1 MTSQTELLQLQ
12 SQYENVITKSEA
24 ANNKNAALIPT
35 MQNLVTEFGAYTSDV
50 SPNPTVLGII
60 QDLKTHIALIK
71 KNTKPLKPTLAKTNT
86 DGTETNAPV
95 VTASGDAAVTGQ
107 PTTPGVAAGSVEG
120 TLLDKMNNSLSHVCD
135 FSLEVQKNNALRLF
149 LVAQAKN
156 IREGVR
162 AVMKALGF
170 SDSTGQYQ
178 WLFDRMK
185 DITRALKWLQRNVI
199 QPVLDFEKYV
209 VSYIKKIQEIIAWI
223 LSLPAKLL
231 ALLKNCL
238 AKLYKLISNLMTAV
252 ASDLSEG
259 GTGET
264 GFSDVVS
271 AAKEAA
277 TTALQTAKAAAQ
289 AAAGAVAI
297 ATVASALPN
306 LVSPLKKGV

>member
-1 MTSQTELLQLQ
+1 MNED
-12 SQYENVITKSEA
+12 
-24 ANNKNAALIPT
+24 ANTINPNFAETNA
-35 MQNLVTEFGAYTSDV
+35 
-50 SPNPTVLGII
+50 
-60 QDLKTHIALIK
+60 
-71 KNTKPLKPTLAKTNT
+71 
-86 DGTETNAPV
+86 DGTEKNPPKTKN
-95 VTASGDAAVTGQ
+95 SGDAAISGQ
-107 PTTPGVAAGSVEG
+107 PTTPGPAAGSLKN
-120 TLLDKMNNSLSHVCD
+120 TTLDKMNNSLSHVCD

-162 AVMKALGF
+162 AVMRTLGL

-185 DITRALKWLQRNVI
+185 DVTRALKWLQRNVI
-199 QPVLDFEKYV
+199 QPILEFQKYV
-209 VSYIKKIQEIIAWI
+209 VDYIKKIQEIIAWI

-231 ALLKNCL
+231 AVLKDCL
-238 AKLYKLISNLMTAV
+238 AKLYKLIANLMTAV

-277 TTALQTAKAAAQ
+277 TTALQTANAAAQ

>member
-1 MTSQTELLQLQ
+1 M
-12 SQYENVITKSEA
+12 A
-24 ANNKNAALIPT
+24 DANT
-35 MQNLVTEFGAYTSDV
+35 
-50 SPNPTVLGII
+50 
-60 QDLKTHIALIK
+60 
-71 KNTKPLKPTLAKTNT
+71 LKPTLATTNS
-86 DGTETNAPV
+86 DGTETQKVVPIDSGNAP
-95 VTASGDAAVTGQ
+95 SNGQ
-107 PTTPGVAAGSVEG
+107 PTTPGTAAGSLANT
-120 TLLDKMNNSLSHVCD
+120 TLDRMNNSLSHVCD

-156 IREGVR
+156 IRDGVR
-162 AVMKALGF
+162 AVMQALGF
-170 SDSTGQYQ
+170 SDPTGQYQ

-209 VSYIKKIQEIIAWI
+209 VGYIKKIQEIIAWI

-231 ALLKNCL
+231 AVLKDCL
-238 AKLYKLISNLMTAV
+238 AKLYKLIANLMTAV
-252 ASDLSEG
+252 ASDLSEA

-277 TTALQTAKAAAQ
+277 TTALQTANAAAQ

-297 ATVASALPN
+297 ATVASSLPN